1 MRTIGWSVASLS
13 LSLSLLIAAATGSAT
28 AAAAKKAAAAPSK
41 PAPLASNDEVAKLK
55 GDFKWGMTPDEVMAK
70 MVERIEAS
78 YEDRLKKTINDPTKQ
93 DRVRKEM
100 LAEVEQVKKNS
111 LVKFD
116 GQKSGYDVSIIDQ
129 EFSHGAHN
137 SMLVGKDANAS
148 RYFFFVSD
156 ALYKMYIA
164 FDKDILAGKDFRQFG
179 QLMQARFG
187 KAREVFVDEKSKAGV
202 THKLDHFEWTTKG
215 GDVIRLVD
223 RSSFYD
229 VYCLVIADG
238 AEAARQAEIHKAQ
251 ARMEHSD
258 ALVESVTTGKPSGR
272 DSNDNVVDRI
282 AGRNVYRPGDEPP
295 PPDIKVPSPVKAPT
309 PAEVNQ
315 ADPGA
320 APKDKPAKGKKGKG
334 DKPAVEL

>member
-1 MRTIGWSVASLS
+1 MRTIGWSVASLA
-13 LSLSLLIAAATGSAT
+13 LSVFVIT
-28 AAAAKKAAAAPSK
+28 AAGSAAAAPAK
-41 PAPLASNDEVAKLK
+41 KAGPAKAAPLASTEEVTKLK

-70 MVERIEAS
+70 TVERIEAS
-78 YEDRLKKTINDPTKQ
+78 YEDRLKKTVNDPTKQ

-100 LAEVEQVKKNS
+100 LAEVEQIKKNS

-129 EFSHGAHN
+129 EFNHGANN
-137 SMLVGKDANAS
+137 SMLIGKDANAS
-148 RYFFFVSD
+148 RYFFFVSN

-164 FDKDILAGKDFRQFG
+164 FDKDMLAGKDFRQFG

-187 KAREVFVDEKSKAGV
+187 KAREVFVEEKSKAGV
-202 THKLDHFEWTTKG
+202 TRKLDHYEWAAKG

-229 VYCLVIADG
+229 VYCLVIADS

-251 ARMEHSD
+251 SRLERSD
-258 ALVESVTTGKPSGR
+258 ALVESVTSSKPGGR
-272 DSNDNVVDRI
+272 DSNDNVIDRI
-282 AGRNVYRPGDEPP
+282 SGKNIYRPGDEPP

-320 APKDKPAKGKKGKG
+320 ALKDKPAKAK
-334 DKPAVEL
+334 